1 MIGDRRESFVSA
13 AADCCFHEHAPGY
26 ENCYRT
32 KVDAATRFSDEEE
45 IDDEPVFLSRTV
57 SRHEG

>member
-45 IDDEPVFLSRTV
+45 IDDEPVFL
-57 SRHEG
+57 